1 MANIKQIKL
10 PDGVTYDLTAM
21 AVTENVGGVFEVQ
34 KTAGHWS
41 IDEFWNGVIPKSGY
55 SEAYISGNTVSLM
68 LCLTGDGTNMS
79 AGGTCFTGTLSKGY
93 RPIVEQHAIF
103 VPTNTSGF
111 IGSVT
116 IGTDGA
122 ITIKVHTGSINLGSH
137 IPCTMTYLASELTT

>member
-1 MANIKQIKL
+1 MANISKIKL
-10 PDGVTYDLTAM
+10 PDGVTYDISTDIK
-21 AVTENVGGVFEVQ
+21 NVGYAFEVT

-41 IDEFWNGVIPKSGY
+41 IDDFDAMHPGTTYYSFAYLSGK
-55 SEAYISGNTVSLM
+55 TVSLQ
-68 LCLTGDGTNMS
+68 LGLTGDGSTMS

-93 RPIVEQHAIF
+93 RPIVEQHALFI
-103 VPTNTSGF
+103 PTNTSGF

-122 ITIKVHTGSINLGSH
+122 ITIKVHAGSINLGSH